1 MRGNHKK
8 LSQVVLAA
16 QKMIDSRE
24 ADLYSDEP
32 LVIIL
37 SEMLNVGAVDL
48 VDDIRNLMYTM
59 QDLQAVECSMV

>member
-1 MRGNHKK
+1 M
-8 LSQVVLAA
+8 SQVVLAA

-59 QDLQAVECSMV
+59 QDL